1 VPYENVGLLL
11 VTDVRDRLSTA
22 VVVKSVKELQ
32 AGDRVEM
39 HPQGSSGG
47 P

>member
-1 VPYENVGLLL
+1 MPYENVGLLL
-11 VTDVRDRLSTA
+11 VVDVKDRLSTA

-32 AGDRVEM
+32 AGDLVEM
-39 HPQGSSGG
+39 RPQGSGG